1 MANPLVFNGH
11 FATLLNH
18 EESTNPPPAPG
29 GSPKLLAKTTLMPML
44 HSPDLFKHFWTDEA
58 QQKITV

>member
-1 MANPLVFNGH
+1 VANPLVFNGH

-18 EESTNPPPAPG
+18 EDPPILRLPG
-29 GSPKLLAKTTLMPML
+29 GSPKLLAKTILMTML